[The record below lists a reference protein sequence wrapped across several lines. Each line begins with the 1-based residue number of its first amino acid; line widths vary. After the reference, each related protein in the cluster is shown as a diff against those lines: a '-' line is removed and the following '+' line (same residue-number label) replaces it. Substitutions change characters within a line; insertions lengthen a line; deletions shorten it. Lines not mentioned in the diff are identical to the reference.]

1 MQAKKSEYR
10 WARKK
15 RMRGCGRRSMMLD
28 KINSC
33 CYIHRLV
40 GLFEREHCHTI
51 SPALVTNHN
60 YPFANLRGHEGQAIL
75 LSGTPTLKKNTVTT
89 TRHGN
94 EILDAD
100 SLFDDEPNANFTST
114 VTAPNK
120 STSHQCRTCRVYFTS
135 NKKIH
140 EHLRKDNCKYETQI
154 AYSVTLKRPT

>member
-1 MQAKKSEYR
+1 M
-10 WARKK
+10 
-15 RMRGCGRRSMMLD
+15 G
-28 KINSC
+28 
-33 CYIHRLV
+33 
-40 GLFEREHCHTI
+40 HTI

-60 YPFANLRGHEGQAIL
+60 YPFANLRGHERAIL
-75 LSGTPTLKKNTVTT
+75 LFGTPTLKKNTVTT

-120 STSHQCRTCRVYFTS
+120 STSHQCRTCPVYFTS